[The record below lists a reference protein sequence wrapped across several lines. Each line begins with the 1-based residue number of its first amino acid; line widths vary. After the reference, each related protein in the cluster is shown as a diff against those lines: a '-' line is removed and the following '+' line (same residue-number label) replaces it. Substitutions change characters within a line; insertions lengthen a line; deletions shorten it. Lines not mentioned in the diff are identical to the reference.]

1 MPVSSP
7 VLSQVV
13 QIVMIVLAVLV
24 YLGAAALQ
32 TRSNRRGMRVVGRV
46 VTLVPFA
53 FFTFA
58 FTVTLIATFQG
69 NTDGWSDL
77 ALAVITMFFMPAV
90 FPTLYPLASVWIKPR
105 LAWVVPAA
113 FGILATFLI
122 WFALGRDKGTD
133 YVALFLVCLAALL
146 VTSVLTWF
154 ACFFR
159 NKRCRPVVVEEPAA

>member
-7 VLSQVV
+7 TVAQIV
-13 QIVMIVLAVLV
+13 QIVLIVLAVLV

-32 TRSNRRGMRVVGRV
+32 TRSKRRGLRVLGRI

-58 FTVTLIATFQG
+58 FAVTLIATFQG

-77 ALAVITMFFMPAV
+77 ALAVITVFFMPAV
-90 FPTLYPLASVWIKPR
+90 FPTLYPLASVWMKPR
-105 LAWVVPAA
+105 LAWIVPAA
-113 FGILATFLI
+113 FGAIATGLI
-122 WFALGRDKGTD
+122 WFALGRNSNAD
-133 YVALFLVCLAALL
+133 YYALFAVCAGALL
-146 VTSVLTWF
+146 LTALLTWF

-159 NKRCRPVVVEEPAA
+159 NPRCRPVIVEEPAA